1 MLFRIRMQNY
11 YCWDKYTRSAK
22 VPFMPAKESY
32 GRVLWRALGGFMLMK
47 IYNVFWL

>member
-32 GRVLWRALGGFMLMK
+32 GRFYADENIQRILV
-47 IYNVFWL
+47 INSVC